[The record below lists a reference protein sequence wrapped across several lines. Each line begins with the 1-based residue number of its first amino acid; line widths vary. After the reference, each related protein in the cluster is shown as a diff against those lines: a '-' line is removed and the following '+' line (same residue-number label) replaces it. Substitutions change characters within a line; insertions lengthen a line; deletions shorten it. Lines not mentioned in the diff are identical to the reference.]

1 MTFPLYIINLSY
13 LLESIAGYEEISVF
27 NYLQLI
33 LSVLN
38 FCVNPIK
45 FVQKATLHDNKD
57 FGIVEWLSTSL
68 CFMPLVLIEIIHFF
82 PFCFCYYVDGT
93 LDWDDLVHIL
103 LLFNI
108 PKVIFILHV
117 FYLILNG
124 IFGVSS
130 VG

>member
-45 FVQKATLHDNKD
+45 FVQKVTDYREGD
-57 FGIVEWLSTSL
+57 FGIEEWLSTSL

-82 PFCFCYYVDGT
+82 PFCFCYYVDGV
-93 LDWDDLVHIL
+93 LDWNDLVKIL
-103 LLFNI
+103 MLFNM
-108 PKVIFILHV
+108 PKEIFILHV
-117 FYLILNG
+117 FYLR
-124 IFGVSS
+124 FE
-130 VG
+130 

>member
-82 PFCFCYYVDGT
+82 PFLVSIIVLIALIVVIPAT
-93 LDWDDLVHIL
+93 L
-103 LLFNI
+103 
-108 PKVIFILHV
+108 PC
-117 FYLILNG
+117 
-124 IFGVSS
+124 S
-130 VG
+130 VAWMKNTN